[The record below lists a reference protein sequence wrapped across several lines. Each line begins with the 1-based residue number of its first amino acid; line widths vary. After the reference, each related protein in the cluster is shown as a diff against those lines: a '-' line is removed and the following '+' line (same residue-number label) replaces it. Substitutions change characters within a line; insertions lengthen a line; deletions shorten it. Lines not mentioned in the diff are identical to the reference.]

1 MSNRKRCVL
10 AMIGAV
16 GLYSWP
22 GSLAAH
28 EPVCGIDAGELC
40 ELWSPRFAGGTVMT
54 ERPDRQGT
62 VTVDL
67 TISPDGHVSDCAIS
81 RASGNPDLDADTC
94 AQLAAY
100 AHYRPALDDAG
111 EPTVGADRLTLDWVF
126 RPPVGSLP
134 DKPEEPEPKAEP
146 LPQGLL
152 AT

>member
-1 MSNRKRCVL
+1 MMPNRKLRL
-10 AMIGAV
+10 LPRIGAI
-16 GLYSWP
+16 GLSLWP
-22 GSLAAH
+22 GILAAH

-40 ELWSPRFAGGTVMT
+40 LLWSPRFAGGTVMT

-62 VTVDL
+62 VRVDL

-94 AQLAAY
+94 AQLVAY

-111 EPTVGADRLTLDWVF
+111 NPTVGADRLTIDWVF

-134 DKPEEPEPKAEP
+134 DEPAPKAEP
-146 LPQGLL
+146 LPQGLPI
-152 AT
+152 T